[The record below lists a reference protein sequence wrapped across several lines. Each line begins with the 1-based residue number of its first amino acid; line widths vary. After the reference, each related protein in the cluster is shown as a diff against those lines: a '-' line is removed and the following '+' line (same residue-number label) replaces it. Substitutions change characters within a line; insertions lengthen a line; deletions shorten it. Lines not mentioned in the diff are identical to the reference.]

1 MKFSQEHNLSF
12 PFPQETK
19 KHPPSTDKN
28 ANKFRILSSCYNLR
42 GHCEPVLTLA
52 WGAMGARYSG
62 GRSDQSEWQRS
73 IKLRISV
80 SPKILSGTATGTSPD
95 KTRTY
100 DNRLCWCLP
109 AAVLSGFAQKV
120 PKDAT
125 RGSEVA
131 AACGRARQPNEW
143 QRSVCNAGVSS
154 PRRTQGTATGAAL
167 SLTAPAPKATLPGTP
182 PGAHFRW
189 CYTRF
194 RCI

>member
-1 MKFSQEHNLSF
+1 MS
-12 PFPQETK
+12 TK
-19 KHPPSTDKN
+19 HTALAQLN
-28 ANKFRILSSCYNLR
+28 FGLSSYSNS
-42 GHCEPVLTLA
+42 HNPIVIATPVRTLA
-52 WGAMGARYSG
+52 W
-62 GRSDQSEWQRS
+62 Q
-73 IKLRISV
+73 
-80 SPKILSGTATGTSPD
+80 SPD

-100 DNRLCWCLP
+100 HNRLCRCLP

-182 PGAHFRW
+182 PGAHFRY

-194 RCI
+194 RCIKGGYRNSSINRDLTLN